1 LKSKRI
7 EELVAEVVEA
17 HGLELYDVQLGSTRG
32 RSVLRVYI
40 DRAGSYA
47 AGEGVTVGECE
58 GVSREISQTFDSED
72 PIASAY
78 VLEVSSPGVERH
90 LSVGRHWTQAIG
102 ERVAVT
108 LEREVEGFSSFEGI
122 VESVEG
128 QSVKMRLAP
137 PKKNWK
143 KGQRRKILPVED
155 WSVLDILLSDVRKA
169 RTVYEYE

>member
-1 LKSKRI
+1 
-7 EELVAEVVEA
+7 
-17 HGLELYDVQLGSTRG
+17 
-32 RSVLRVYI
+32 
-40 DRAGSYA
+40 
-47 AGEGVTVGECE
+47 
-58 GVSREISQTFDSED
+58 
-72 PIASAY
+72 
-78 VLEVSSPGVERH
+78 
-90 LSVGRHWTQAIG
+90 
-102 ERVAVT
+102 VT